1 MLKYYRVMFDNFEI
15 KQPNTKKYSKEKMKL
30 LQERK
35 LVEESEIKILKELF
49 NSNHDTEEITKHTKK
64 DIITNLKK

>member
-1 MLKYYRVMFDNFEI
+1 MFDNFEI